1 MYILDTKLQ
10 NDQKFP
16 GWNRCTYL
24 GQFLGFSNEHSSL
37 VKNVRNLPNI
47 YISPQYHVVFEDFFI
62 LCSVLGR
69 LMLLWNIFATRHLK
83 IIVIGMQRRNMNM
96 MRYCIKLPHCVVF
109 G

>member
-37 VKNVRNLPNI
+37 VKNVINLPTSS
-47 YISPQYHVVFEDFFI
+47 ISHQYHVVFEDFFI
-62 LCSVLGR
+62 LFSVRGR
-69 LMLLWNIFATRHLK
+69 IMLLWNIVATSHLK
-83 IIVIGMQRRNMNM
+83 IIAIGIQKRNMKM
-96 MRYCIKLPHCVVF
+96 MRYCIELPCCVVF